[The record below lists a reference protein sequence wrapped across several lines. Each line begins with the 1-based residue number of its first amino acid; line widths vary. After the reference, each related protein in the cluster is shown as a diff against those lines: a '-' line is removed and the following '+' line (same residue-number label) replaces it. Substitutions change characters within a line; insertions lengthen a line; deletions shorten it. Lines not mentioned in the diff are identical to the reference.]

1 MTPPDDVQSHRYE
14 PTLSLESLAWRV
26 SNNEQR
32 IAKIEATKP
41 EMMADALQRLT
52 AEMRAFRRSLN
63 ALIVGVAVALVV
75 YIVQK
80 YAGGAAAGVMWWHG

>member
-1 MTPPDDVQSHRYE
+1 MTPPEDVQAHRYQQT
-14 PTLSLESLAWRV
+14 PSLENLAWRV
-26 SNNEQR
+26 ERNEER

-63 ALIVGVAVALVV
+63 ALIVGVAVALIV

-80 YAGGAAAGVMWWHG
+80 YAGGAAAGVMWWLD